1 MLAFLSR
8 HVTLAGSAMAGV
20 VAFPALA
27 IASDQA
33 GTTAGAVKSSVPDV
47 VFFSVPVVAFVVCLL
62 AIGFI
67 RSALAKS
74 AWSLSDAVSEEIEI
88 TAMDKQDPPQPI
100 LGKDGNPM
108 KITVMRASSSR
119 VTALMG
125 TVVILIM
132 YLGFGIFALYSFGA
146 NGTLPDDATKS
157 VIKFLLSGMSLFA
170 PYLVNKF
177 ASVFNGLGGK

>member
-1 MLAFLSR
+1 MRAFLSL
-8 HVTLAGSAMAGV
+8 HATLARWAMLGV
-20 VAFPALA
+20 LAFPGLALA
-27 IASDQA
+27 D
-33 GTTAGAVKSSVPDV
+33 GAGAVPAAARSSVPDV
-47 VFFSVPVVAFVVCLL
+47 AFLALPVVAFVVCLL
-62 AIGFI
+62 SIGFI

-74 AWSLSDAVSEEIEI
+74 AWSLSDALSEDVEI
-88 TAMDKQDPPQPI
+88 TAMDKQDPPQPL

-108 KITVMRASSSR
+108 KITVMRASGSR

-146 NGTLPDDATKS
+146 NGTLPDDTTKS